1 MLYIIGE
8 PSETAID
15 ILDTDDMVVETI
27 TRRELNRLLR
37 KGIQIANIDT
47 QIALRYPRLAIC
59 INKLVLETAYYND
72 PALCVSPFIVIPDA
86 LRLIKDLF
94 VYNSEYNFFF
104 RFNTFKQSAVSVIEL
119 WFDGFYYEIKEV
131 LHDGLKVS
139 LLINNCCF
147 KEFGSLWFDGYQI
160 RYTGFLS
167 KINSFVINF
176 ESYGIR
182 FNRDIIECDGL
193 VYDDTA
199 IAMSASEFKRKSM
212 YA

>member
-86 LRLIKDLF
+86 LRLLKDLF

-104 RFNTFKQSAVSVIEL
+104 RFNTFKQSAVFVIEL

-131 LHDGLKVS
+131 TTDNLKVS
-139 LLINNCCF
+139 LLINNCRF

-160 RYTGFLS
+160 RYIGFLP
-167 KINSFVINF
+167 KINSFVISF
-176 ESYGIR
+176 ESYRIR
-182 FNRDIIECDGL
+182 FNRGIIECDGL
-193 VYDDTA
+193 VYDDVT
-199 IAMSASEFKRKSM
+199 IAMTESEFRRKFM
-212 YA
+212 FA